1 MLQSEIV
8 GHLSVIR
15 IIRVARVLR
24 LLKKAKRL
32 YIIFNAFL
40 RTIPAFIN
48 VGGLIIVLIY
58 IFTVIGGRLFAKVKI
73 ENSVAIDD
81 HHKNFK
87 NFGNSFLTLIIIM
100 TGEGWYEI
108 MEDYSKG
115 PTINSDCIVNPTWQ
129 DYVENDYKTI
139 GCGRTLV
146 SIVFFGTY
154 VFIVS
159 LILLNLF
166 IAVTL

>member
-1 MLQSEIV
+1 LTV
-8 GHLSVIR
+8 VR
-15 IIRVARVLR
+15 ILRVARIFR

-32 YIIFNAFL
+32 NIIFNAFL

-48 VGGLIIVLIY
+48 VGGLIILMIY

-73 ENSVAIDD
+73 EGSVAINDYQ
-81 HHKNFK
+81 KNFK
-87 NFGNSFLTLIIIM
+87 NFGNSFLTLIIVM

-108 MEDYSKG
+108 MEDYTRG
-115 PTINSDCIVNPTWQ
+115 PTIGSDCIVNPTWQ
-129 DYVENDYKTI
+129 DYVDNDYQTI
-139 GCGRTLV
+139 GCGKTWV
-146 SIVFFGTY
+146 SVVYFGSY